1 MLWNENAF
9 IFSSSFGRK
18 HSGQVKHKSANL
30 LLLLEKNRTRL
41 TNQIDIVL
49 RFRKNFVLG

>member
-30 LLLLEKNRTRL
+30 LLLLEKKQTSL
-41 TNQIDIVL
+41 TNQIGIVL
-49 RFRKNFVLG
+49 RFRKNFVLS

>member
-9 IFSSSFGRK
+9 IFPSSFGRK
-18 HSGQVKHKSANL
+18 YSGQVKHESANL
-30 LLLLEKNRTRL
+30 LLLLENKQTSL
-41 TNQIDIVL
+41 TNQIGIVL